1 MKINVGILIFGDPT
15 RRGTINSEV
24 KFLNSLYEYNNE
36 DCDFYII
43 TVNSNFTKKIIENNK
58 TIYNF
63 KHDIIE
69 VFSEKDLYKINNIS
83 CIITYP
89 NHSSFYGGVLND
101 NNVLMYKIVSYLNN
115 ELNRKT
121 FIRVNDSELKIRDYR
136 SICKLRLE
144 HNINNKENNET
155 VFIKDK
161 NNLIK
166 ANDLISTKPWNYSK
180 IFWIA
185 NGSKE
190 NYDWVSETLYDRE
203 TKMYRVDSKEQIN
216 KNTIYLSDDL
226 LFLVRKNYERFNEK
240 YTDSLNHEKKICY
253 IGFFDTVNKKRAKAF
268 ETLFNNNTF
277 EIPIKIFG
285 KGTEI
290 IETLKDK
297 QNIEIIEGFIEG
309 DSEDYFDFLN
319 KHLAYVFIGK
329 GNNKSRYIGKTLY
342 DSVVAKTPV
351 IVYKKCDTEMIC
363 FKNKEYYFE
372 NEEQLKIIYDKLLD
386 VNIRNNWIKQQREEI
401 FNNLKQCDFKFKDQS
416 ISLNETVKEI
426 YIKNDEISKRQ
437 LLLF

>member
-1 MKINVGILIFGDPT
+1 MKINVGILIFSDPT
-15 RRGTINSEV
+15 RRGTINSEI

-43 TVNSNFTKKIIENNK
+43 TVNSNFTKRIIENNK

-63 KHDIIE
+63 KHNIIE
-69 VFSEKDLYKINNIS
+69 VFSETDLYKINNIS
-83 CIITYP
+83 CMITYP
-89 NHSSFYGGVLND
+89 SHSSFYGGVLND
-101 NNVLMYKIVSYLNN
+101 NNILMYKIISYLNN

-136 SICKLRLE
+136 NICKLRLE

-155 VFIKDK
+155 VFIKCK

-166 ANDLISTKPWNYSK
+166 ANDLISIKPWNYSK

-203 TKMYRVDSKEQIN
+203 TKMCRVDSKEQIN

-240 YTDSLNHEKKICY
+240 YIDSLNHEKKLCY

-277 EIPIKIFG
+277 KIPIKIFG

-309 DSEDYFDFLN
+309 DSEKYFDFLN

-401 FNNLKQCDFKFKDQS
+401 FNNLKQCDFKFRDQL

-426 YIKNDEISKRQ
+426 YIKNDEINKRQ

>member
-1 MKINVGILIFGDPT
+1 
-15 RRGTINSEV
+15 
-24 KFLNSLYEYNNE
+24 
-36 DCDFYII
+36 
-43 TVNSNFTKKIIENNK
+43 
-58 TIYNF
+58 
-63 KHDIIE
+63 
-69 VFSEKDLYKINNIS
+69 
-83 CIITYP
+83 
-89 NHSSFYGGVLND
+89 
-101 NNVLMYKIVSYLNN
+101 MYKIVSYLNN

-136 SICKLRLE
+136 NICKLRLE

-155 VFIKDK
+155 IFIKNE

-185 NGSKE
+185 NGCKE
-190 NYDWVSETLYDRE
+190 TCDWVSETLYDRE

-240 YTDSLNHEKKICY
+240 YNNSLNNEKKLCY

-268 ETLFNNNTF
+268 ETLFNNNMF
-277 EIPIKIFG
+277 KVPIKIFG

-297 QNIEIIEGFIEG
+297 ENIEIIEGFIEG
-309 DSEDYFDFLN
+309 DSEEYFDFLN

-342 DSVVAKTPV
+342 DSVVARTPV

-363 FKNKEYYFE
+363 FKNKDYYFE
-372 NEEQLKIIYDKLLD
+372 NEQELKIIYDKLLD
-386 VNIRNNWIKQQREEI
+386 VNIRNNWIEQQKQEI
-401 FNNLKQCDFKFKDQS
+401 FNNLKQCDFTFKDKS
-416 ISLNETVKEI
+416 LTLNETVKEI
-426 YIKNDEISKRQ
+426 YIKNDEISERQ

>member
-24 KFLNSLYEYNNE
+24 KFLNSLYEYNNQ

-43 TVNSNFTKKIIENNK
+43 TVNSNFTKRIIENNK

-89 NHSSFYGGVLND
+89 NHSSFYAGVLND
-101 NNVLMYKIVSYLNN
+101 NNVLMYKIISYLNN
-115 ELNRKT
+115 ELNSKA

-144 HNINNKENNET
+144 HNLSNKENNET

-166 ANDLISTKPWNYSK
+166 ANDLISTKPWDYSK

-190 NYDWVSETLYDRE
+190 HYDWVSETLYDRE

-226 LFLVRKNYERFNEK
+226 LFLVRKNYERFNQK
-240 YTDSLNHEKKICY
+240 YSNSLNQEKKLCY

-268 ETLFNNNTF
+268 ETLFSNNTC

-297 QNIEIIEGFIEG
+297 ENIEIIEGFIEG
-309 DSEDYFDFLN
+309 DSEKYFDFLN

-363 FKNKEYYFE
+363 FKNKDYYFE
-372 NEEQLKIIYDKLLD
+372 NEQELKIIYDKLLD
-386 VNIRNNWIKQQREEI
+386 DNIRNNWIEQQKQEI
-401 FNNLKQCDFKFKDQS
+401 FNNLKQCDFKFKDQLV
-416 ISLNETVKEI
+416 SLNEPVKEI
-426 YIKNDEISKRQ
+426 YKKDDEISKRQ